1 MARGWESKSVESQ
14 MDDAEDRKKVQR
26 VHLTPE
32 QQTRQREVESLQLS
46 RARVVHDLQ
55 GDLHPRHR
63 ASLEAGLKFLDDKIR
78 ALDS

>member
-14 MDDAEDRKKVQR
+14 MDDAEDRKKVKPVQ
-26 VHLTPE
+26 LSPE
-32 QQTRQREVESLQLS
+32 QQARQREIESLQLS

-63 ASLEAGLKFLDDKIR
+63 ASLEAALKFLEEKIS
-78 ALDS
+78 ALT